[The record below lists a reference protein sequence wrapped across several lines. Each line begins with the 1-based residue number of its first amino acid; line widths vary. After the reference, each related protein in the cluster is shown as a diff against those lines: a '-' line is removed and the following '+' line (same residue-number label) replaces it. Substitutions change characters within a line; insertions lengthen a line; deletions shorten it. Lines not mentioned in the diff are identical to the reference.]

1 MTWVRSLP
9 AAPSRCGC
17 GPSGPEQLGWLINQ
31 LGNPSFNPVKMPGM
45 TMNNLNS
52 NTSKIHTQY
61 TSNTNLINLI
71 HLIHPQYRHSTSK
84 PCQYILN
91 LQARCIRCILMYWML
106 IHRLNCK
113 YIQNTRKYTVNTS
126 TGLPPIFD
134 FGENTKK
141 RLIHGILSV
150 FPMYMPFN
158 TSSMY

>member
-1 MTWVRSLP
+1 MFLSWCCISWHWWFQYILQ
-9 AAPSRCGC
+9 C
-17 GPSGPEQLGWLINQ
+17 
-31 LGNPSFNPVKMPGM
+31 NPVKMPAM
-45 TMNNLNS
+45 TMNNLKS

-84 PCQYILN
+84 SCQYILN

-113 YIQNTRKYTVNTS
+113 YIQNTREYMVNTS
-126 TGLPPIFD
+126 VWLPPIFD

-158 TSSMY
+158 TSSMYWKQAACIDTSNTA

>member
-1 MTWVRSLP
+1 MFLSWCCISWHWWFQYILQ
-9 AAPSRCGC
+9 C
-17 GPSGPEQLGWLINQ
+17 
-31 LGNPSFNPVKMPGM
+31 NPVKMPAM

-84 PCQYILN
+84 SCQYILN

-106 IHRLNCK
+106 MHRLNCK

-158 TSSMY
+158 TSSMYWKQAACIDTSNTA